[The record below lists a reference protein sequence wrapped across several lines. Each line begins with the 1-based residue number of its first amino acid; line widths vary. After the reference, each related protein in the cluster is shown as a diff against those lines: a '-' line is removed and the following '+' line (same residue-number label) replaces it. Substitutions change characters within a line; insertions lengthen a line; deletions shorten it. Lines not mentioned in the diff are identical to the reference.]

1 MALGNLGD
9 SYGGYRARLIEELRS
24 QGINDMAVLAAIG
37 QTPRHLFVPEAVRH
51 RAYENSAL
59 PIGNQQTI
67 SQPYVQALYLQTLQ
81 LKGKE
86 KVLEIGTGS
95 GYQTALLAR
104 MAGQIISVERITELA
119 RSARKT
125 LDSIDLASVLV
136 VVGDGTLGWKPLA
149 PYDAILVAAA
159 GPEIPAVLV
168 NQLTMGGK
176 MVIPIEKK
184 SGRQELVR
192 VTRTQEGTE
201 EEMLGPVRFV
211 PLIGKHGFRQE
222 NDG

>member
-1 MALGNLGD
+1 M
-9 SYGGYRARLIEELRS
+9 S
-24 QGINDMAVLAAIG
+24 VLAAVG
-37 QTPRHLFVPEAVRH
+37 ETPRHLFVPEAVRH

-81 LKGKE
+81 LTGTE

-104 MAGQIISVERITELA
+104 LAAQVVSVERITELA
-119 RSARKT
+119 RSARKA

-136 VVGDGTLGWKPLA
+136 VVADGTMGWKPLA

-159 GPEIPAVLV
+159 GPEVPEALV
-168 NQLTMGGK
+168 RQLALGGK
-176 MVIPIEKK
+176 MVIPIESP
-184 SGRQELVR
+184 SGHQELVR
-192 VTRTQEGTE
+192 VTRTENGTE
-201 EEMLGPVRFV
+201 EEMLGAVKFV
-211 PLIGKHGFRQE
+211 PLIGKQGFGMQSAE
-222 NDG
+222 

>member
-51 RAYENSAL
+51 RAYENCPL
-59 PIGNQQTI
+59 PIGNGQTI

-95 GYQTALLAR
+95 GYQTALLSR
-104 MAGQIISVERITELA
+104 VAGQVISVERITELA

-125 LDSIDLASVLV
+125 LDSIDLARVLI
-136 VVGDGTLGWKPLA
+136 VVGDGTMGWKPLA
-149 PYDAILVAAA
+149 PYDAILVSAV
-159 GPEIPAVLV
+159 GPEIPEVLV
-168 NQLTMGGK
+168 NQLKMGGK
-176 MVIPIEKK
+176 MVIPVERKNG
-184 SGRQELVR
+184 SQELIR
-192 VTRTQEGTE
+192 VTRTESGTE

-211 PLIGKHGFRQE
+211 PLIGKHGFGQE
-222 NDG
+222 RDG